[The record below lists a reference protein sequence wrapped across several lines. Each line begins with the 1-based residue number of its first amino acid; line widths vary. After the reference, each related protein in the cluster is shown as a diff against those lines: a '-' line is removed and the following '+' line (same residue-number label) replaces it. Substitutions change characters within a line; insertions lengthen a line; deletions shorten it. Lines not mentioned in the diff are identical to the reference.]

1 MEMTT
6 CGRLLAR
13 LNSIEHKYGDV
24 ALAASMFCLAIAV
37 HGAFAVASLHKRAG
51 LMDAE
56 NGSGIV
62 AQLEQHGTRVLFDD
76 FDRPIPAT
84 TQSHE
89 ITFAQVTERPTTSMM
104 NSTAETVP
112 AKSSHI
118 PRQDT
123 AAQSPSVPAASV
135 RSIVA
140 KTVTADQLDGSADE
154 PAISALATNEG
165 SALSP
170 LTVSALFGDD
180 TNVLSTSAP
189 SAQPTISAVAK

>member
-1 MEMTT
+1 MTN
-6 CGRLLAR
+6 CSRLLAR

-51 LMDAE
+51 LTDAG

-62 AQLEQHGTRVLFDD
+62 AQLETHRTRVLFDD
-76 FDRPIPAT
+76 IDRPVPAT

-89 ITFAQVTERPTTSMM
+89 TPFAQVSEQPATAMM

-112 AKSSHI
+112 AKSSRI

-123 AAQSPSVPAASV
+123 AAQSPSVPAASA
-135 RSIVA
+135 RSIIA
-140 KTVTADQLDGSADE
+140 KTVTADQLDDSADE

-165 SALSP
+165 SGRSP
-170 LTVSALFGDD
+170 LTVSALFGEDS
-180 TNVLSTSAP
+180 NVLSKSAP
-189 SAQPTISAVAK
+189 SAQPTISALAQ